1 MSFILPNVL
10 AGRRSYLRDRKEVTE
25 EKNAIE
31 RLRKLQTTVK
41 TPSDTHI
48 HIQRAA
54 PLPLPGSLAKNEAK
68 GSLPVYPGLGD
79 FAQK

>member
-10 AGRRSYLRDRKEVTE
+10 AGRRSYLRDMKEVTE
-25 EKNAIE
+25 KNTIE

-41 TPSDTHI
+41 TPTDTHI